1 LLIQRAAT
9 MANNRDTILL
19 ETVRTHRARL
29 LAAFLFGE
37 LPERRLSN
45 DNVKRLIGSIVLAAV
60 VCTGCVGFSLITSVL
75 ARQAAARA
83 AQQAKGPVVPG
94 ISDQP
99 YAADYFDRTVGRGW
113 GSAELGG
120 RWVTS
125 GPDQDY
131 AVRRGFGVMDVPAG
145 RSRLAYLNLNRET
158 ADLTTTVRMDE
169 LGSSVSVIGRRVAAE
184 DYRLVVRLT
193 PSRGVS
199 AALVSRQAGKV
210 VPLSNTVGLLGRYQ
224 ARQGIRV
231 RLQVFG
237 VSPATLRAKVW
248 PAGEEEP
255 QAWTVTAQDNYEPLL
270 RGGAVGIGANRSNE
284 EQPLQVRVTELVIRP
299 VLN

>member
-1 LLIQRAAT
+1 LQERRVGL
-9 MANNRDTILL
+9 MAGNRDTILL

-83 AQQAKGPVVPG
+83 ASQAKGPVVTG

-99 YAADYFDRTVGRGW
+99 YAADYFDRTSRRGW

-120 RWVTS
+120 RWITT
-125 GPDQDY
+125 GPDEGY
-131 AVRRGFGVMDVPAG
+131 AVRGGFGVMDVPAG
-145 RSRLAYLNLNRET
+145 RSRLAYLNSNRET
-158 ADLTTTVRMDE
+158 ADVTTTVRMDE
-169 LGSSVSVIGRRVAAE
+169 QSSAVSVIGRKVAAD
-184 DYRLVVRLT
+184 DYRLLVRLT
-193 PSRGVS
+193 PDRSVS

-210 VPLSNTVGLLGRYQ
+210 VPLSNTVELLGSFK
-224 ARQGIRV
+224 AGQGVRV

-237 VSPATLRAKVW
+237 VNPAMLRAKVW
-248 PAGEEEP
+248 ADGEQEP
-255 QAWTVTAQDNYEPLL
+255 QAWTVSAQDNYEPLL
-270 RGGAVGIGANRSNE
+270 RGGAVGIAANRSNE
-284 EQPLQVRVTELVIRP
+284 ERPLQVRVTEVVVRP
-299 VLN
+299 VFS